1 MPAYNQ
7 IPRYL
12 FLLILILPILCH
24 AAELNLTDEEQAFLK
39 QNPVISV
46 APDPAYAPYE
56 YFGENNDFRGIAAE
70 RLDQIEKLLGIRFQ
84 ILRTKSWGE
93 SLKLLRSGQAD
104 MASTIAE
111 NAKRKQFL
119 VFTKPYIEIPTI
131 IMVRDDDL
139 RNYELYDLA
148 GKDVGTVSAYA
159 IHDYLR
165 SKFPELKTRP
175 VSDVAQGLRMLS
187 NAELDAM
194 VGGKTTL
201 LYYQQQEG
209 INNLRIAGTDSFV
222 LKFSMAARK
231 DLPVLAG
238 ILDKAL
244 ASMPEID
251 PAEIQSPVK
260 TGSGTTP
267 SANATKQAAHGPE
280 FRPAWQ
286 GEITLLII
294 FTLTLAV
301 MVFWLMRQRGKISST
316 GTLKLMDWRRILGFM
331 ALFIIVVSGSAFFAL
346 AHLEKQSRIEVG
358 EVLQVMLKGTQNNLR
373 LWVEE
378 NLLRTQRI
386 ASNPE
391 FLQLANTLLEMPLDQ
406 PSIVGNKTFNRLS
419 FFLKEEEGGIAREGF
434 YLINTDGLIVA
445 SDQNKF
451 IGNNNPISEQRP
463 GFIDRVLKNELVAI
477 PDILVDGHPYAFF
490 AAPLTDSRREV
501 VAILAIKIPS
511 DSGSGVYEINQIGD
525 TSETYAFDNLGMMIS
540 PSRFESR
547 LKEIGFLRPDQSS
560 VLGVRIADPGFRLE
574 QGSDIS
580 IIDDRPLTLMVREAL
595 LGKKGMNIEGYRNY
609 MGEEVFGAWT
619 WDPTLQ
625 VGFASEI
632 QVDEAMAPY
641 RYNRRIVILVLAL
654 TTLLSISLAAVIFI
668 VSKQTTRNLIRA
680 RDELERRVDER
691 TEDLTRSEEQLWDLY
706 DKAPVAY
713 FSISVFD
720 ASITKHNE
728 AFARLLKFERTDFS
742 LLKATD
748 FVIRDRD
755 DCYEYDYWIK
765 TIQVNDAIK
774 EMPVRLQ
781 RKDGTRLWGELN
793 ANPHRNIDGILEEL
807 RCSVIDITDSKAAKE
822 QLEKAKDIADDANKA
837 KGEFLANMSHEIR
850 TPMNAIIGMS
860 HLALGTEL
868 NAKQRNYI
876 NKVYFSAQS
885 LLGII
890 NDILDFSKIE
900 AGKLDM
906 EVIDFHLDSV
916 LENLASLVGLKAQEK
931 GLELLFDFDPK
942 APVALRGD
950 PLRLGQI
957 LINLANNAV
966 KFTDEGEIIVSIRL
980 LETDGA
986 RAKLRFSVIDSG
998 IGLTEEQQGK
1008 MFMSFSQADS
1018 STTRK
1023 YGGTGLGLAISKR
1036 LTEMMGGK
1044 IGVTSTPG
1052 EGSDFHFTA
1061 WFEVQEGATTEPK
1074 IASEDLLGMRVLVV
1088 DDNPSAREI
1097 LAAMLG
1103 AMDFNVVTAASG
1115 EEGLE
1120 LIHNSTD
1127 HPFRLVLLD
1136 WKMPGMSGTET
1147 AKAIRSDASIK
1158 TDPRIIVITAFGR
1171 EEVIHELEGADLD
1184 GFLVKPVGPS
1194 MLLDTIMQ
1202 AFGHAVKKQARQG
1215 HDHSEYETAAA
1226 QLGGAQVL
1234 LVEDN
1239 EINQEVAQELLTKAG
1254 MSVTLA
1260 ANGQEALE
1268 LIEGQDFDGVLMD
1281 IQMPV
1286 MDGYTATQRLREDER
1301 FKSLPVIA
1309 MTANAMADDIDRCLS
1324 SGMNGHISKPI
1335 NVTEMFRTMAQW
1347 ITPATPAQEVI
1358 EEKPEPEQS
1367 SQKLPSIR
1375 GLNTGSGLSTVQG
1388 NTELYL
1394 KLLKKFHMSQKT
1406 FETDFREAIKARDL
1420 DTATRIAHTLKGVS
1434 GNIGAG
1440 SVQKAAGTLE
1450 KACKETDKESIRT
1463 SFQALMSQ
1471 LTPLLIE
1478 LDAWQGS
1485 GTAGSSTKTVDPQRL
1500 KELLSELRRLIE
1512 DDDTGAADLMEELHQ
1527 AAGQGL
1533 IATVVQTLE
1542 TNIANYDFEAARVS
1556 LQEIEANL

>member
-1 MPAYNQ
+1 MPANK
-7 IPRYL
+7 
-12 FLLILILPILCH
+12 LILRCLLLLALFLPILCH
-24 AAELNLTDEEQAFLK
+24 ASELKLSGEEQAFLQ

-56 YFGENNDFRGIAAE
+56 YFGENDDFRGIAAE
-70 RLDQIEKLLGIRFQ
+70 RLNQIEKQLGIRFQ
-84 ILRTKSWGE
+84 ILRTQSWEE

-119 VFTKPYIEIPTI
+119 VFTRPYIEIPTI

-165 SKFPELKTRP
+165 SKFPELKIRP
-175 VSDVAQGLRMLS
+175 VSDVARGLRMLS
-187 NAELDAM
+187 NAELEAV

-201 LYYQQQEG
+201 LYYQQQEN
-209 INNLRIAGTDSFV
+209 IRNLRIAGTDSFV
-222 LKFSMAARK
+222 LKYSMATRK

-244 ASMPEID
+244 AATPTDNSIEKASQQQTD
-251 PAEIQSPVK
+251 KSTAK
-260 TGSGTTP
+260 TAAMTELEPPGSEY
-267 SANATKQAAHGPE
+267 Q
-280 FRPAWQ
+280 PAWQ
-286 GEITLLII
+286 GEIALLVI
-294 FTLTLAV
+294 FALALAV
-301 MVFWLMRQRGKISST
+301 MIFWLIRQRKKIIDT

-331 ALFIIVVSGSAFFAL
+331 ALFIIVVSGSTFFAL

-391 FLQLANTLLEMPLDQ
+391 FLRLANTLLDMPLDQ
-406 PSIVGNKTFNRLS
+406 SAIVSNKTFNRLS
-419 FFLKEEEGGIAREGF
+419 YFLKAEEGGIAKEGF
-434 YLINTDGLIVA
+434 YLINTDGLIIA
-445 SDQNKF
+445 SDQKKF

-463 GFIDRVLKNELVAI
+463 SFIDRVLSNEVVAI
-477 PDILVDGHPYAFF
+477 PDILVDNRPYAFF
-490 AAPLTDSRREV
+490 AAPLTNSRREV
-501 VAILAIKIPS
+501 IAILAVKIPS
-511 DSGSGVYEINQIGD
+511 DSGSGIYKINQIGD

-547 LKEIGFLRPDQSS
+547 LKALGFLKPDQSS

-574 QGSDIS
+574 GGPGTAISD
-580 IIDDRPLTLMVREAL
+580 DAPLTLMVREAL

-619 WDPTLQ
+619 WDPSLQ

-632 QVDEAMAPY
+632 QAGEAMAPY

-654 TTLLSISLAAVIFI
+654 TTLLSISLAGVIFI
-668 VSKQTTRNLIRA
+668 VSKQTTRSLIRA
-680 RDELERRVDER
+680 RDELEQRVEER

-728 AFARLLKFERTDFS
+728 AFARLLQFERTDFS

-765 TIQVNDAIK
+765 TIQVNDAIE

-781 RKDGTRLWGELN
+781 RKDGTRLWGALN
-793 ANPHRNIDGILEEL
+793 ANPQRNIDGILEEL
-807 RCSVIDITDSKAAKE
+807 RCSVIDITASKAAKE

-980 LETDGA
+980 METDST
-986 RAKLRFSVIDSG
+986 RIKLRFSVIDSG

-1044 IGVTSTPG
+1044 IGVTSTYG

-1061 WFEVQEGATTEPK
+1061 WFEIQEGATAEHK
-1074 IASEDLLGMRVLVV
+1074 IASEDLQNMRVLVV

-1097 LAAMLG
+1097 LSAMLG
-1103 AMDFNVVTAASG
+1103 AMDFSVVTAANG

-1120 LIHNSTD
+1120 LIRTNTD
-1127 HPFRLVLLD
+1127 NPFRLVLLD

-1147 AKAIRSDASIK
+1147 AKAIRSDTSIE
-1158 TDPRIIVITAFGR
+1158 TAPRIIVITAFGR

-1202 AFGHAVKKQARQG
+1202 AFGHAVKKQTRQG
-1215 HDHSEYETAAA
+1215 QDQGEYETAAA
-1226 QLGGAQVL
+1226 HLGGAQVL

-1239 EINQEVAQELLTKAG
+1239 EINQEVAQELLNKAG
-1254 MSVTLA
+1254 ISVTLA
-1260 ANGQEALE
+1260 ANGQEALD
-1268 LIEGQDFDGVLMD
+1268 LIAEQTFDGVLMD

-1286 MDGYTATQRLREDER
+1286 MDGYTATRKLRENER
-1301 FKSLPVIA
+1301 YKSLPVIA
-1309 MTANAMADDIDRCLS
+1309 MTANAMADDIERCLS

-1335 NVTEMFRTMAQW
+1335 NVTEMFRTMAEW
-1347 ITPATPAQEVI
+1347 ITPASPTQGPI
-1358 EEKPEPEQS
+1358 EAEHKTEQKV
-1367 SQKLPSIR
+1367 QVMPSIR
-1375 GLNTGSGLSTVQG
+1375 GLNTESGLATVQG
-1388 NTELYL
+1388 NTDLYL
-1394 KLLKKFHMSQKT
+1394 KLLKKFLNSQKR
-1406 FETDFREAIKARDL
+1406 FETDFRDAIKDRDL

-1434 GNIGAG
+1434 GNIGAS
-1440 SVQKAAGTLE
+1440 SVQKAAAQLE
-1450 KACKETDKESIRT
+1450 GACKENDKHSIRS
-1463 SFQALMSQ
+1463 SFQALMTQ
-1471 LTPLLIE
+1471 LTPILIE
-1478 LDAWQGS
+1478 LEAWQGS
-1485 GTAGSSTKTVDPQRL
+1485 DKSAPGDEADDPQRL
-1500 KELLSELRRLIE
+1500 RTLLAELSKLIE
-1512 DDDTGAADLMEELHQ
+1512 DDDTGAADLMEDLH
-1527 AAGQGL
+1527 L
-1533 IATVVQTLE
+1533 ATAHGPMAEVAHTLE
-1542 TNIANYDFEAARVS
+1542 NSIANYDFEAARIS
-1556 LQEIEANL
+1556 LQKIEENL